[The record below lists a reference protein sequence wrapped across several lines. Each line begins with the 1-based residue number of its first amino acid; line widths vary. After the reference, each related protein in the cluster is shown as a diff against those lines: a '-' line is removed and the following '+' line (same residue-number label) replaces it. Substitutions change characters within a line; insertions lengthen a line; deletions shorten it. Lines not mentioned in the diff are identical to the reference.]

1 MSTPSLNNSDNTFLT
16 DSPTKLIISNAFP
29 AMASMMFMAFYQIVD
44 GIMVGRRLGPEALAS
59 INLLYPIIA
68 LIIGLAVMIGTGGN
82 ARLAVLLGAG
92 KVTQARQTLGL
103 IALLGT
109 ILGILGS
116 LGIHLFFPWI
126 IRFLGASGSL
136 ATDAGDYLR
145 SLSPFFTSMI
155 LLFILEQ
162 SVRNDGKPNLATI
175 VMAGAALLNIILDYL
190 FLFIFDYGII
200 GAALATGISKSL
212 GASIFVTYFVKKTL
226 KNGTGLYFAY
236 PKAIRETL
244 KSICTNGSSEFFGSL
259 AVGVTT
265 WLFNYKLLLLAGS
278 LGIAAF
284 ALVQFI
290 LMIASA
296 IFMGIGAGIQPIISY
311 NHGAKLNKRVWA
323 IITHSIV
330 ASLII
335 AAALVIVLQFTTI
348 PLVSLFIKD
357 HPEALKLTLDAT
369 AWIRWSIIFMPIG
382 ILGSICFTS
391 LEKAGPSIVI
401 ALSRG
406 LILTMVGL
414 IVFSRL
420 IGLTG
425 IWLTPLFSEGGTA
438 LITLALLNSWQIKYL
453 KNEEDRITYT
463 HYKNET
469 HESNNKKHIS

>member
-1 MSTPSLNNSDNTFLT
+1 MCTHASNNSHNTFLT
-16 DSPTKLIISNAFP
+16 DSPAKLIISNAIP
-29 AMASMMFMAFYQIVD
+29 AIASMMFMAFYQIVD

-68 LIIGLAVMIGTGGN
+68 LIVGLAVMIGTGGN
-82 ARLAVLLGAG
+82 TRLAVLLGAG
-92 KVTQARQTLGL
+92 KITQARQTLGL
-103 IALLGT
+103 ITLLGT
-109 ILGILGS
+109 ILGILGG
-116 LGIHLFFPWI
+116 LGIYLFFPWI
-126 IRFLGASGSL
+126 IRFLGASGNL
-136 ATDAGDYLR
+136 AADAGDYLR

-175 VMAGAALLNIILDYL
+175 VMACAALLNIILDYL
-190 FLFIFDYGII
+190 FLFIFDYGIV

-212 GASIFVTYFVKKTL
+212 GASFFIVYFIKKSL
-226 KNGTGLYFAY
+226 KNIPGLYFAY
-236 PKAIRETL
+236 PKAVRETL
-244 KSICTNGSSEFFGSL
+244 KSISTNGSSEFFGSL

-311 NHGAKLNKRVWA
+311 NHGAKLNKRVWS
-323 IITHSIV
+323 IITQSIV

-335 AAALVIVLQFTTI
+335 AVALVIILQFSTI
-348 PLVSLFIKD
+348 PLVSFFIKD
-357 HPEALKLTLDAT
+357 HPEALRLTLEAT
-369 AWIRWSIIFMPIG
+369 EWIRWSIIFMPIG
-382 ILGSICFTS
+382 IIGSICFTS
-391 LEKAGPSIVI
+391 IEQAGPSILI

-406 LILTMVGL
+406 LILTVIGL
-414 IVFSRL
+414 LVFSRL
-420 IGLTG
+420 LGLTG

-438 LITLALLNSWQIKYL
+438 IITLVLINSWQIKYL
-453 KNEEDRITYT
+453 RNQEDTFTCINY
-463 HYKNET
+463 
-469 HESNNKKHIS
+469 NNGS